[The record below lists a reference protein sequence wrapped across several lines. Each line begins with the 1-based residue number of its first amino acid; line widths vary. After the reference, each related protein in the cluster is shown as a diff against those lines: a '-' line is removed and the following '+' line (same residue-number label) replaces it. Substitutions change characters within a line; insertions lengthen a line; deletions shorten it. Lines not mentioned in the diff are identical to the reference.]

1 MTLIRIRRKRGGPRD
16 SGYMLLFL
24 MLAVAMLVITMLG
37 VAWNFKRGIQRDRE
51 VEMIHR
57 GEQYERAVQRYYRK
71 NRSYPASIEQLEKAN
86 NIRYLRKKYKDPMSP
101 DGSWKIA
108 HDTDIL
114 SLSLKTGVGPNS
126 TTGAG
131 TGTSATSTT
140 SSQPSSTDT
149 GSSAS
154 GTNQSTDAAAS
165 TTTTTT
171 ATTTGGTG
179 LLSQGNNA
187 AASGQVLGGGVMVG
201 VVSKSAAQGI
211 HSFGDK
217 SKYNE
222 WFFIYDPRQDT
233 GKSLLVGPY
242 DPKRFVGTFS
252 TGPVNPTNPGANG
265 PQTPNTGAPGTVA
278 PATPPTTAP
287 TTTP

>member
-1 MTLIRIRRKRGGPRD
+1 MTLIRRRYKRRRPDD

-24 MLAVAMLVITMLG
+24 LLAVAMLTITMLG
-37 VAWNFKRGIQRDRE
+37 VARNYKREVQRERE

-57 GEQYERAVQRYYRK
+57 GEQYERAVQRFYRK
-71 NRSYPASIEQLEKAN
+71 NKAYPASIEQLEKTN
-86 NIRYLRKKYKDPMSP
+86 NIRYLRKRYKDPMSL
-101 DGSWKIA
+101 DGTWKIA

-114 SLSLKTGVGPNS
+114 SLTLKSGVGL
-126 TTGAG
+126 
-131 TGTSATSTT
+131 TGTAGSASG
-140 SSQPSSTDT
+140 SSTASTASAQTASTDA

-154 GTNQSTDAAAS
+154 GTGQSTDTS
-165 TTTTTT
+165 TATATT

-179 LLSQGNNA
+179 LLGQGNNA
-187 AASGQVLGGGVMVG
+187 TTSGQVFGGGAMVG
-201 VVSKSAAQGI
+201 VVSKSVAQGI
-211 HSFGDK
+211 HIFGDK

-242 DPKRFVGTFS
+242 DPKKFVGTFS
-252 TGPVNPTNPGANG
+252 TGPVNTNTGANG

-278 PATPPTTAP
+278 PTATTPTTP
-287 TTTP
+287 STTTP